1 MYVEKS
7 INKMLYLKL
16 YSKNYNFKFSI
27 QLKDKLKFVSIQAI
41 KHKRV
46 NLNKAR
52 SKISSILL
60 NKGWT

>member
-1 MYVEKS
+1 
-7 INKMLYLKL
+7 MLYLKL

-60 NKGWT
+60 NKGWTS